1 MFNLVPVETNMTS
14 GSTGSIFP
22 KWQLAVLIG
31 APVALGLGYLYY
43 KNQSTPIEEDKNESD
58 KKKLANLKDKTI
70 SLDGDEKLAAI
81 EKAAAA
87 AAAKDEK
94 VAKAKS
100 PLDQA
105 IDFKNDGNTRFKAG
119 KFNEAI
125 ELYDKAIKTCP
136 QTHPTDLATFYQN
149 RAAAYEQLK
158 KWSSVKDDCTKAL
171 ELNPRYIKALH
182 RRARACESSNDL
194 TGSLEDITATCI
206 LEGFQNNS
214 SLVFADRVLKEL
226 GKQKQPLANN
236 IV

>member
-1 MFNLVPVETNMTS
+1 MTS

-43 KNQSTPIEEDKNESD
+43 KHQSTPIEEDETDGNR
-58 KKKLANLKDKTI
+58 KKKLGNLKDKTI

-81 EKAAAA
+81 EKAA
-87 AAAKDEK
+87 KDEK
-94 VAKAKS
+94 EKVVKQKS

-105 IDFKNDGNTRFKAG
+105 IEFKNEGNLRFKSG
-119 KFNEAI
+119 KYNEAI
-125 ELYDKAIKTCP
+125 EFYDKAIQTCP
-136 QTHPTDLATFYQN
+136 ATHPTDLSTFYQN

-158 KWSSVKDDCTKAL
+158 HWTAVKNDCTKAL

-182 RRARACESSNDL
+182 RRARAAESSDDL

-226 GKQKQPLANN
+226 GKCGT
-236 IV
+236 